1 MTHIVGTNAIDRQ
14 NGFGLVEIMV
24 ALAIGLIT
32 SLIVMQVVTTF
43 EGQKRATTGNADAQT
58 SGSTALYFVKRDAE
72 MAGYGLPLFSE
83 QHPAFGCDP
92 LPTLDHDSDPVT
104 PPLGVAPVT
113 ITRDGVNDIVVLR
126 SGPALM
132 GGSPLRILGLGG
144 NLVEVDNNLG
154 CAIGDIAF
162 LSSGATCSLA
172 TVTGIP
178 DPNVNTTQITLSSTA
193 GVSPGDSVACM
204 GGWAENAYSVD
215 TVNKALRRNGAPIA
229 AGIVAMRAR
238 YGLSATPATTQI
250 VNWVDADA
258 MPNPNIVRAIRVAI
272 VAQNGMLENEE
283 VSDPCNGALNEK
295 EVCSWPGGPA
305 LDLSADPTWRQYR
318 YRVFET
324 IIPLRNVLWN

>member
-1 MTHIVGTNAIDRQ
+1 MIAIVRKNSFVRQ
-14 NGFGLVEIMV
+14 FGFGLVEIMV

-32 SLIVMQVVTTF
+32 ALIVMQVVTTF
-43 EGQKRATTGNADAQT
+43 EGQKRTTTGNADAQT
-58 SGSTALYFVKRDAE
+58 SGSTALYLVKRDAE
-72 MAGYGLPLFSE
+72 MAGYGMPLFSE
-83 QHPAFGCDP
+83 QHPAFDCNP
-92 LPTLDHDSDPVT
+92 LPTLDHDANPAT
-104 PPLGVAPVT
+104 PEMGVAPVT
-113 ITRDGVNDIVVLR
+113 ITRDGVNDTVVLR

-132 GGSPLRILGLGG
+132 GGSPLQIIAVSGSAID
-144 NLVEVDNNLG
+144 VTNNLG
-154 CAIGDIAF
+154 CSVGDVAF
-162 LSSGATCSLA
+162 LSSGAACSLA
-172 TVTGIP
+172 IVTAIP
-178 DPNVNTTQITLSSTA
+178 DPNINTNQITLSSTA

-204 GGWAENAYSVD
+204 GGWAENTYNVD

-229 AGIVAMRAR
+229 AGIVAMRAQ
-238 YGLSATPATTQI
+238 YGVSATPATTQI

-258 MPNPNIVRAIRVAI
+258 MPNPNIVRAIRVAV
-272 VAQNGMLENEE
+272 VAQNGMLEKEI